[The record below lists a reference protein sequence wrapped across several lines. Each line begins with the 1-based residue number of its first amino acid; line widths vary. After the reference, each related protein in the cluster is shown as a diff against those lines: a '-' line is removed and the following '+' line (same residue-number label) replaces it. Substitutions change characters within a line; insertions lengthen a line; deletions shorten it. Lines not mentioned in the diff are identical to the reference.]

1 MVTNIFVVG
10 ALKETE
16 RINAHYGEVEND
28 QESVEN
34 KNKKYIFGFN
44 SAENFCPG

>member
-1 MVTNIFVVG
+1 MVTNILVVG

-16 RINAHYGEVEND
+16 RINAHYDEVEND

-34 KNKKYIFGFN
+34 KNKRYIFGLN
-44 SAENFCPG
+44 SAENFYSG